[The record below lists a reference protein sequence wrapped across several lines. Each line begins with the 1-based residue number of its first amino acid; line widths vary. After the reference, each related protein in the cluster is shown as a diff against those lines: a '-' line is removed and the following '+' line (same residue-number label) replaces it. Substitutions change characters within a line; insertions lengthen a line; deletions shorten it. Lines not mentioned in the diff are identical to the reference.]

1 VTGRIGPVL
10 LLVAVLWLLGGWAG
24 LLAGVAL
31 AAWDRFRAPTPRQL
45 LRLSLVLFGLVPLA
59 VLARGLPT
67 PATVSPD
74 FASGN
79 PVAHGLAGAALA
91 LLVLGILRDVRP
103 PGWRPDAGAENG
115 PGQGR
120 GLALRDRAGDG
131 ADRILAVHDR
141 AVHDRAGDGPEPDH
155 GLALRHRA
163 PQPDP
168 RGGRPT
174 HGDER

>member
-1 VTGRIGPVL
+1 MSGRLGPAL
-10 LLVAVLWLLGGWAG
+10 PLVAVLWLLGGWAG
-24 LLAGVAL
+24 LLAGVAI
-31 AAWDRFRAPTPRQL
+31 AAWDWFRAPSPRQL

-103 PGWRPDAGAENG
+103 PERLPDRPGETATGETATGERRSLAVRRPAPELDPYVER
-115 PGQGR
+115 PGR
-120 GLALRDRAGDG
+120 G
-131 ADRILAVHDR
+131 ADR
-141 AVHDRAGDGPEPDH
+141 
-155 GLALRHRA
+155 
-163 PQPDP
+163 
-168 RGGRPT
+168 
-174 HGDER
+174 

>member
-1 VTGRIGPVL
+1 VTGRVGPVL

-24 LLAGVAL
+24 LVAGVAL

-103 PGWRPDAGAENG
+103 PGWRPDAGAGNG
-115 PGQGR
+115 PGRDR
-120 GLALRDRAGDG
+120 GLTLHDRSGDGPG
-131 ADRILAVHDR
+131 ADRILAVRDQ
-141 AVHDRAGDGPEPDH
+141 AGDGPEPDR

-168 RGGRPT
+168 RVRRPT
-174 HGDER
+174 QGGER

>member
-1 VTGRIGPVL
+1 VTGRVGPVL

-24 LLAGVAL
+24 LVAGVAL

-103 PGWRPDAGAENG
+103 PGWRPDAGAGAGNG
-115 PGQGR
+115 PGPDR
-120 GLALRDRAGDG
+120 GLTLRDRSGDGPG
-131 ADRILAVHDR
+131 ADRILAVRDQ
-141 AVHDRAGDGPEPDH
+141 AGDGPEPDR

-168 RGGRPT
+168 RVRRPT
-174 HGDER
+174 QGGER

>member
-1 VTGRIGPVL
+1 VTRRLVPAL

-24 LLAGVAL
+24 LLAGVAM
-31 AAWDRFRAPTPRQL
+31 AAWDRLRAPSPRQL

-91 LLVLGILRDVRP
+91 LLVLGILRDVHP
-103 PGWRPDAGAENG
+103 PHRLPERAAPHVPDERRSLAVRG
-115 PGQGR
+115 PATELDPYGEQPGR
-120 GLALRDRAGDG
+120 GPDR
-131 ADRILAVHDR
+131 
-141 AVHDRAGDGPEPDH
+141 
-155 GLALRHRA
+155 
-163 PQPDP
+163 
-168 RGGRPT
+168 
-174 HGDER
+174 